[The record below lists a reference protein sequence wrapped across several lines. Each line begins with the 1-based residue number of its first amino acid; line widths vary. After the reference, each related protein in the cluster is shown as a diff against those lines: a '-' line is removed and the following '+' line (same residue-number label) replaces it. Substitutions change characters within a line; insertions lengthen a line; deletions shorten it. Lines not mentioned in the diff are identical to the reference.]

1 MKMYKGFNKDLKCRD
16 FQYEIGK
23 TYEESTAELCES
35 GFHACER
42 PLDVFKY
49 YAPGKMS
56 RYCEVN
62 LDDVSDQMSND
73 SKRCGKKISVKAE
86 IGIAGLVRA
95 QIQYVNEHTTMKHTD
110 PKHATA
116 GDFGAATAGESGAA
130 TAGESGAATAGQ
142 YGAATAGDFGAATAG
157 ESGAATAGESGA
169 ATAGEYGAATAGD
182 FGAATAGESGAATAG
197 KHGAATAGDFGA
209 ATAGE
214 SGAATAG
221 KYGAATAG
229 DFGAAT
235 AGESGAATA
244 GESGAATAGESGAAT
259 AGDFGA
265 ATAGKYGAATAGKYG
280 AATAG
285 KYGAATSRGYVSVG
299 ENGCGL
305 VRGENV
311 KIKGG
316 MGAILV
322 IAVENDADYGIKE
335 WKAFVVDGEN
345 IKPDTWYK
353 LKNGDLVEVSE

>member
-1 MKMYKGFNKDLKCRD
+1 MKMYKGFDKDLKCRD

-116 GDFGAATAGESGAA
+116 GDFGAATAG
-130 TAGESGAATAGQ
+130 
-142 YGAATAGDFGAATAG
+142 
-157 ESGAATAGESGA
+157 
-169 ATAGEYGAATAGD
+169 
-182 FGAATAGESGAATAG
+182 
-197 KHGAATAGDFGA
+197 
-209 ATAGE
+209 
-214 SGAATAG
+214 
-221 KYGAATAG
+221 
-229 DFGAAT
+229 
-235 AGESGAATA
+235 
-244 GESGAATAGESGAAT
+244 
-259 AGDFGA
+259 DFGA

>member
-1 MKMYKGFNKDLKCRD
+1 MKMYKGFDKDLKCRD

-116 GDFGAATAGESGAA
+116 G
-130 TAGESGAATAGQ
+130 
-142 YGAATAGDFGAATAG
+142 
-157 ESGAATAGESGA
+157 
-169 ATAGEYGAATAGD
+169 
-182 FGAATAGESGAATAG
+182 
-197 KHGAATAGDFGA
+197 
-209 ATAGE
+209 
-214 SGAATAG
+214 
-221 KYGAATAG
+221 
-229 DFGAAT
+229 
-235 AGESGAATA
+235 
-244 GESGAATAGESGAAT
+244 ESGAATAGESGAAT

-285 KYGAATSRGYVSVG
+285 ESGAATSRGYVSVG

>member
-1 MKMYKGFNKDLKCRD
+1 MKMYKGFDKDLKCRD

-116 GDFGAATAGESGAA
+116 GDFGAATAGKH
-130 TAGESGAATAGQ
+130 
-142 YGAATAGDFGAATAG
+142 GAATAG

-169 ATAGEYGAATAGD
+169 ATAGY
-182 FGAATAGESGAATAG
+182 
-197 KHGAATAGDFGA
+197 
-209 ATAGE
+209 
-214 SGAATAG
+214 
-221 KYGAATAG
+221 
-229 DFGAAT
+229 
-235 AGESGAATA
+235 
-244 GESGAATAGESGAAT
+244 
-259 AGDFGA
+259 FGA
-265 ATAGKYGAATAGKYG
+265 ATAGKYGAATAGKDG

>member
-1 MKMYKGFNKDLKCRD
+1 MKMYKGFDKDLKCRY

-116 GDFGAATAGESGAA
+116 GESGAATAGKYGAATAGESGAA
-130 TAGESGAATAGQ
+130 TAG
-142 YGAATAGDFGAATAG
+142 DFGAATAG
-157 ESGAATAGESGA
+157 K
-169 ATAGEYGAATAGD
+169 YGAATAG
-182 FGAATAGESGAATAG
+182 
-197 KHGAATAGDFGA
+197 KYGA

-244 GESGAATAGESGAAT
+244 GESGAATAGKHGAAT
-259 AGDFGA
+259 AGES
-265 ATAGKYGAATAGKYG
+265 
-280 AATAG
+280 
-285 KYGAATSRGYVSVG
+285 GAATSRGYVSVG

>member
-1 MKMYKGFNKDLKCRD
+1 MKMYKGFDKDLKCRD

-116 GDFGAATAGESGAA
+116 GDFGAATAG
-130 TAGESGAATAGQ
+130 
-142 YGAATAGDFGAATAG
+142 
-157 ESGAATAGESGA
+157 
-169 ATAGEYGAATAGD
+169 
-182 FGAATAGESGAATAG
+182 
-197 KHGAATAGDFGA
+197 KH
-209 ATAGE
+209 
-214 SGAATAG
+214 
-221 KYGAATAG
+221 
-229 DFGAAT
+229 
-235 AGESGAATA
+235 GAATA

-265 ATAGKYGAATAGKYG
+265 ATAGESG